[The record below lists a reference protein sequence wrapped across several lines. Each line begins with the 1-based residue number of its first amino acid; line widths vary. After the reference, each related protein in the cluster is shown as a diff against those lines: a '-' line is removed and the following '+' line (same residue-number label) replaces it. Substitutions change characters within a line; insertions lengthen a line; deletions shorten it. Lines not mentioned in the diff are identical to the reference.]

1 MRLCKS
7 ALHSLAGGG
16 PAHVATGELNRPAGW

>member
-1 MRLCKS
+1 MRMCQS

-16 PAHVATGELNRPAGW
+16 PAHVATGELNRPAG

>member
-1 MRLCKS
+1 MRLCQS

-16 PAHVATGELNRPAGW
+16 PAHVVTGELNRPAG